1 MRGLVA
7 LVLSA
12 SVGAMAPSFAQQAGT
27 PQSCA
32 AQVGAVLDDIRARD
46 LDTTDGPPLNAF
58 VALNES
64 ALAQAA
70 ELDRKVEQGGA
81 KGPLHC
87 LPVAV
92 KDNFDTA
99 DMPVTVGSRA
109 LIGNRPPSDAPL
121 VARMR
126 QAGAIIVG
134 KTNMDEFAMGI
145 RGLSGATG
153 RTGNAYDTRF
163 NSGGSSAGSGAA
175 VGAGFVPLALGSD
188 NCGSL
193 RIPAVYNGAVSLRP
207 TYGRFPIEGVFP
219 IGFVNGVSGAIGK
232 DVAMLRRSL
241 AVMDERWDGKSADA
255 NDGLRGK
262 RIGVLRTYNGKD
274 FWAKASPEMK
284 MQMTQAIAR
293 MKDAGAVIVDP
304 VVLNGFNDRLG
315 IAFLNGFAV
324 KVDREFSRYEG
335 PRRTWRDVCRSG
347 LIRPEWTER
356 QCVADGASAPR
367 RERSAVRRIAA
378 NRDLMVRLMNRLK
391 LDAIVYP
398 TDLRGGA
405 REDASDDITCYLAG
419 SSGLPAAAAPAG
431 TDSRGMPVGIEWL
444 GRPGAD
450 EQLVA
455 MMAAFE
461 KARGPLA
468 AAKRGSGQPA
478 LAKIPIPEQNQLR
491 LSIGERAFKSRK
503 GTALG
508 DLEAWRFRALTDAV
522 VRSLAP

>member
-1 MRGLVA
+1 MRPLAGL
-7 LVLSA
+7 LVLMVCA
-12 SVGAMAPSFAQQAGT
+12 VTPAHAQDIKAPE
-27 PQSCA
+27 SCVK
-32 AQVGAVLDDIRARD
+32 QIEAVLDDIRARD
-46 LDTTDGPPLNAF
+46 LDATGGPPLNAF
-58 VALNES
+58 VALNEN

-70 ELDRKVEQGGA
+70 ELDRKVAQGGE

-109 LIGNRPPSDAPL
+109 LIGNRPPGDATL

-126 QAGAIIVG
+126 QAGAIVVG

-153 RTGNAYDTRF
+153 RTGNAYDTWF
-163 NSGGSSAGSGAA
+163 SPGGSSAGSGAA

-207 TYGRFPIEGVFP
+207 TYGRFPVEGVFP
-219 IGFVNGVSGAIGK
+219 IGFVNGVSGAIAK
-232 DVAMLRRSL
+232 DVPMLRSSL
-241 AVMDERWDGKSADA
+241 AVMDARWSRSVADA
-255 NDGLRGK
+255 GNGLRGK
-262 RIGVLRTYNGKD
+262 RIGILRTYNGKD

-304 VVLNGFNDRLG
+304 VVLNGFDDRLG
-315 IAFLNGFAV
+315 IEFLKGFAV
-324 KVDREFSRYEG
+324 KVDREFSRYDG
-335 PRRTWRDVCRSG
+335 PRKTWRDVCRSG
-347 LIRPEWTER
+347 LIRAEWTER

-367 RERSAVRRIAA
+367 RERAAVRRIAA
-378 NRDLMVRLMNRLK
+378 NRETMVRLMNRLK

-419 SSGLPAAAAPAG
+419 SAGLPAAAAPAG

-461 KARGPLA
+461 KARGPLP

-478 LAKIPIPEQNQLR
+478 LAKLPLSEQNQLR
-491 LSIGERAFKSRK
+491 LTIGERAFKSR
-503 GTALG
+503 TATSLG
-508 DLEAWRFRALTDAV
+508 DLEARRFRALTDEV
-522 VRSLAP
+522 TRSLAP